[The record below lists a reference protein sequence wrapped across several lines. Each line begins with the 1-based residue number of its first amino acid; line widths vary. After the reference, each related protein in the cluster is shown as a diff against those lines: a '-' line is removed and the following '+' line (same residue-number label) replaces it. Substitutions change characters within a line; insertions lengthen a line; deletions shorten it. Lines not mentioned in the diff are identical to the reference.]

1 MTDTVPTKRWT
12 RLEYD
17 RLIEKGVF
25 GTEDRIELLG
35 GALVVREPQGS
46 PHAMGIRMAEEAL
59 RRVFAAGWDV
69 RGQLPVAL
77 DDDSEP
83 EPDISVVPGSFR
95 DYRHGHPP
103 RAVLIVEVAESSLSL
118 DRALKG
124 SLYARARVPEYW
136 IVNLVD
142 RALEVHRD
150 PVADAAA
157 RYGWRYTTV
166 ATLRVGETVTSLSAP
181 DSPISVGELIP

>member
-35 GALVVREPQGS
+35 GALVVREPQGG

-59 RRVFAAGWDV
+59 RRVFSAGWDV

-150 PVADAAA
+150 PAADAAA

>member
-69 RGQLPVAL
+69 GGQLPVAL

-166 ATLRVGETVTSLSAP
+166 ATLRVGETVTPLSAP

>member
-103 RAVLIVEVAESSLSL
+103 RAVLIVEVAESSLAL

-124 SLYARARVPEYW
+124 SLYARARVPDSW
-136 IVNLVD
+136 IVNLVE
-142 RALEVHRD
+142 RVLEVHRD
-150 PVADAAA
+150 PAPDAAA

-166 ATLRVGETVTSLSAP
+166 ATLRVGETVTPLSAP

>member
-150 PVADAAA
+150 PAADAAA
-157 RYGWRYTTV
+157 RYGWRYTTI
-166 ATLRVGETVTSLSAP
+166 AILRVGETVTPLSAP

>member
-95 DYRHGHPP
+95 DYRHRHPP

-166 ATLRVGETVTSLSAP
+166 ATLRVGETVTPLSAP
-181 DSPISVGELIP
+181 GSPISVGELIP

>member
-12 RLEYD
+12 RTEYD
-17 RLIEKGVF
+17 RLIEQGVF

-35 GALVVREPQGS
+35 GALVVREPQGG

-59 RRVFAAGWDV
+59 RRAFATGWDV
-69 RGQLPVAL
+69 RVQLPVAL

-83 EPDISVVPGSFR
+83 EPDISVVLGSFR
-95 DYRHGHPP
+95 DYPRDHPG
-103 RAVLIVEVAESSLSL
+103 RAVLIVEIAESSLSL

-124 SLYARARVPEYW
+124 SLYARAGVPDYW

-142 RALEVHRD
+142 RALEVRRA
-150 PVADAAA
+150 PAADAVA
-157 RYGWRYTTV
+157 RYGWRYSAV
-166 ATLRVGETVTSLSAP
+166 ATLRAGDTVTPLSAP
-181 DSPISVGELIP
+181 DSPISVADLIP

>member
-166 ATLRVGETVTSLSAP
+166 ATLRVGETVTPLSAP
-181 DSPISVGELIP
+181 DSPIFVGELIP

>member
-150 PVADAAA
+150 PMADAAA
-157 RYGWRYTTV
+157 RYGWWYTTV
-166 ATLRVGETVTSLSAP
+166 ASLRVGETVTPLSAP

>member
-1 MTDTVPTKRWT
+1 MTKTMPSKHWT
-12 RLEYD
+12 RIEYD

-25 GTEDRIELLG
+25 EPKDRIELLG
-35 GALVVREPQGS
+35 GLLVVREPQGS

-59 RRVFAAGWDV
+59 RRVFASGWDV

-95 DYRHGHPP
+95 DYRQAHPA
-103 RAVLIVEVAESSLSL
+103 RAVLIVEVAESSLRL
-118 DRALKG
+118 DRGEKG
-124 SLYARARVPEYW
+124 SLYARAGVPDYW

-142 RALEVHRD
+142 HVLEVYRD
-150 PVADAAA
+150 PAADVGAP
-157 RYGWRYTTV
+157 YGWRYASV
-166 ATLRVGETVTSLSAP
+166 VTLRAGDAVIPLAALH
-181 DSPISVGELIP
+181 SPVPVVDLVP

>member
-1 MTDTVPTKRWT
+1 MTDTLPIKRWT
-12 RLEYD
+12 RTEYD
-17 RLIEKGVF
+17 QLIEKGVF
-25 GTEDRIELLG
+25 GPEDRVELLG

-59 RRVFAAGWDV
+59 RRVFAVGWDV

-118 DRALKG
+118 DRAVKG
-124 SLYARARVPEYW
+124 SLYARARVPDYW

-150 PVADAAA
+150 PAPDAAA
-157 RYGWRYTTV
+157 RYGWRYSTV
-166 ATLRVGETVTSLSAP
+166 ATLRAADTVTPLSAP
-181 DSPISVGELIP
+181 DSPISVTDLVP

>member
-1 MTDTVPTKRWT
+1 
-12 RLEYD
+12 
-17 RLIEKGVF
+17 
-25 GTEDRIELLG
+25 
-35 GALVVREPQGS
+35 
-46 PHAMGIRMAEEAL
+46 MGIRMAEEAL

-166 ATLRVGETVTSLSAP
+166 ATLRVGETVTPLSAP
-181 DSPISVGELIP
+181 HSPISVGELIP

>member
-150 PVADAAA
+150 PAADAAA

-166 ATLRVGETVTSLSAP
+166 AVLRVGETVTPLSAP

>member
-69 RGQLPVAL
+69 RGQLPEAL

-166 ATLRVGETVTSLSAP
+166 ATLRVGETVTPLSAP

>member
-103 RAVLIVEVAESSLSL
+103 GAVLIVEVAESSLSL

-166 ATLRVGETVTSLSAP
+166 ATLRVGETVTPLSAP

>member
-124 SLYARARVPEYW
+124 SLYARAHVPEYW

-150 PVADAAA
+150 PAADAAA

-166 ATLRVGETVTSLSAP
+166 ATLRVGETVTPLSAP

>member
-83 EPDISVVPGSFR
+83 EPDISVVQGASATT
-95 DYRHGHPP
+95 GTGIPP
-103 RAVLIVEVAESSLSL
+103 
-118 DRALKG
+118 
-124 SLYARARVPEYW
+124 ARC
-136 IVNLVD
+136 
-142 RALEVHRD
+142 
-150 PVADAAA
+150 
-157 RYGWRYTTV
+157 
-166 ATLRVGETVTSLSAP
+166 
-181 DSPISVGELIP
+181 

>member
-181 DSPISVGELIP
+181 DSPISVADLIP

>member
-157 RYGWRYTTV
+157 RYGWRYPTD
-166 ATLRVGETVTSLSAP
+166 ATLRVGETVTPLTAP

>member
-124 SLYARARVPEYW
+124 SLYARARVPDYW

>member
-166 ATLRVGETVTSLSAP
+166 ATLRVGETVTPLSAP

>member
-150 PVADAAA
+150 PAADAAA

-166 ATLRVGETVTSLSAP
+166 ATLRVGETVTPLSAP